1 MKTET
6 AVRLAHLFIVMLA
19 GVILSACA
27 HGTDRVR
34 LYDPMAYKLGTHEGI
49 KTAHAYTPEVRS
61 FAGERI
67 SLVLKRVRDN
77 RRDISK
83 IGTTKNSY
91 GMETGNVEVEEGVVF
106 VDAFTRNF
114 INCLELAGY
123 EVTPLKPYDVFSQ
136 MDKEKAKGL
145 VESEIRTFWTTFVPG
160 IFSVDAVG
168 EVMFEVRVYEPG
180 TNREIWSKTFRGK
193 AIAAG
198 VTGSARGMY
207 EESINLAYSQAMKSL
222 YNSISGEELRKM
234 LKK

>member
-1 MKTET
+1 MKMET
-6 AVRLAHLFIVMLA
+6 VVRLAHLFIVMFA
-19 GVILSACA
+19 IVVLSACA

-34 LYDPMAYKLGTHEGI
+34 LHDPMAYKSGTEEGI
-49 KTAHAYTPEVRS
+49 MATHAYTPEVTS

-67 SLVLKRVRDN
+67 SLVLRRIRDN

-106 VDAFTRNF
+106 VDAFARNF
-114 INCLELAGY
+114 IHCLELAGY
-123 EVTPLKPYDVFSQ
+123 EVTPLKQYDASTQ
-136 MDKEKAKGL
+136 IDKEKVKGL
-145 VESEIRTFWTTFVPG
+145 VEGEIRTFWTTFVHG

-180 TNREIWSKTFRGK
+180 TNREVWSNTFRGK
-193 AIAAG
+193 AIATGEAG
-198 VTGSARGMY
+198 TRDMY
-207 EESINLAYSQAMKSL
+207 EKSINLAYSQAMKSL
-222 YNSISGEELRKM
+222 YHSVSGEELRKM

>member
-1 MKTET
+1 MKMET
-6 AVRLAHLFIVMLA
+6 AARLAHLFIVIFA

-27 HGTDRVR
+27 RGTDRVR
-34 LYDPMAYKLGTHEGI
+34 LHDPMAYKPGTEEGI
-49 KTAHAYTPEVRS
+49 RATHADTPEVRS
-61 FAGERI
+61 LVGERI

-106 VDAFTRNF
+106 VDVFTQNF

-123 EVTPLKPYDVFSQ
+123 EVTPLKQYDASSRI
-136 MDKEKAKGL
+136 DKEKAKGL
-145 VESEIRTFWTTFVPG
+145 VEGEIRTFWTTFVPG

-198 VTGSARGMY
+198 IAGTRGMY